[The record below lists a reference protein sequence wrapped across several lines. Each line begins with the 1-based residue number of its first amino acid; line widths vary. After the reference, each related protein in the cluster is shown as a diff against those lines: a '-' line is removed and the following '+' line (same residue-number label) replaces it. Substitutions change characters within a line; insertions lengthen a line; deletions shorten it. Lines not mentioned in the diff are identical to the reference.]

1 MVQTTLKVRAAHP
14 VLRFDSE
21 ARVEVSKAEFAKDPN
36 RVFEVPNNSF
46 WRMMIMDGDFVL
58 LGEMAVQ
65 GEPEPVPEI
74 KDDGLAPLVAR
85 AKRGG
90 KK

>member
-1 MVQTTLKVRAAHP
+1 
-14 VLRFDSE
+14 
-21 ARVEVSKAEFAKDPN
+21 
-36 RVFEVPNNSF
+36 
-46 WRMMIMDGDFVL
+46 MMIMDGDFVL

-85 AKRGG
+85 AKRGC